1 MTLLPTF
8 YEIINLKGGPGGS
21 SMGDGGGR
29 LFWVDSAPLKEGR
42 SAPSRLSHNKRGNA
56 KGIDGQERIILHF
69 CGSLVILK
77 LEEWRKKI

>member
-1 MTLLPTF
+1 MDLIVASFRMALTWR
-8 YEIINLKGGPGGS
+8 GS
-21 SMGDGGGR
+21 ILR
-29 LFWVDSAPLKEGR
+29 LFWADSAPLKEGR
-42 SAPSRLSHNKRGNA
+42 SAPSRLSHNKRGNT